1 MPVLILASFI
11 EGGCLMAFEI
21 LSVKI
26 YTPFLGASMYVWT
39 SILAVTL
46 LGLALGYR
54 AGGYFAGKESK
65 NILAYSF
72 FLSGTLVLLSTFT
85 VKLFSPVFLGSGIK
99 MASLLAG
106 FIVLF
111 FPVFFM
117 GIISPMIVRYINKAN
132 NDLARSTGMIYGTG
146 TFGGIVF
153 ILLTVYFFI
162 PVLGVKNTTFLLGA
176 LLIVPGF
183 YLKMQKKTVNEKN

>member
-46 LGLALGYR
+46 LGLAVGYR
-54 AGGYFAGKESK
+54 AGGYFAGKDSK
-65 NILAYSF
+65 DMLAYSF
-72 FLSGTLVLLSTFT
+72 LLSGLLVFLSTFT
-85 VKLFSPVFLGSGIK
+85 VKLFSPVFLNTGIK

-106 FIVLF
+106 CIVLF

-117 GIISPMIVRYINKAN
+117 GIISPMIVRNINKVY
-132 NDLARSTGMIYGTG
+132 NDLARSTGIIYGTG
-146 TFGGIVF
+146 TFGGIIF
-153 ILLTVYFFI
+153 ILVTVYFFI
-162 PVLGVKNTTFLLGA
+162 PVLGVKSTTFLLGT
-176 LLIVPGF
+176 LLMIPGF
-183 YLKMQKKTVNEKN
+183 YFKMKKNNFNEKN